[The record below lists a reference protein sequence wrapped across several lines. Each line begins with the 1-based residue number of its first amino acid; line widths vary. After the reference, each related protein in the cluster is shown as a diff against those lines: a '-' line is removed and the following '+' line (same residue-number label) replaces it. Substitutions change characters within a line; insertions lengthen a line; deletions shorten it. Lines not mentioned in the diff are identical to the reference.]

1 MTNGVDRT
9 NQKQL
14 KKYRL
19 IKGQRAAKYSTL
31 TNLALSIIKGVF
43 GLMSGSVAL
52 IADSIHS
59 FSDIFA
65 SLAVYIG
72 LKLSQ
77 RKPDEKFPYGYY
89 KAETMASLIIAVVIL
104 ISGLEIASESL
115 QGIIDPQPL
124 KLPIIAI
131 LVAVLSVAV
140 SLLLSRYEQRVGNEI
155 ESPALI
161 NDAKHSL
168 IDVFSSL
175 LVFAGILSSYI
186 GYLSIQGVAGLMVA
200 LLVIWMGFKIGKDAL
215 LVLLDASIDP
225 ETVQQIKNIVLAVDG
240 VEGVHEVRVRSSGP
254 YLFGELHLET
264 KKNLSVEKA
273 HEISD
278 KVEEMI
284 RREVEKLETLL
295 VQVEPVK
302 KDVIRFALPVKTSQ
316 GLQSQP
322 STHFGKVPYF
332 LIWDV
337 QGGDIESYQIKANP
351 ARDLEKKR
359 GIKTAEFLVNE
370 KVDVILGEE
379 LGEGPR
385 YALSEN
391 VVRFASPEGGTVKE
405 IMENTKE
412 MVI

>member
-31 TNLALSIIKGVF
+31 TNLALSVIKGVF

-140 SLLLSRYEQRVGNEI
+140 SLFLSRYEQRVGHEI
-155 ESPALI
+155 DSPALI

-200 LLVIWMGFKIGKDAL
+200 LLVIWMGFKIGKDAV

-225 ETVQQIKNIVLAVDG
+225 ETVQQIKDIVLAVDG
-240 VEGVHEVRVRSSGP
+240 VEGIHEVRVRRSGP

-273 HEISD
+273 HEIAD

-284 RREVEKLETLL
+284 RREVEKLEKLL

-351 ARDLEKKR
+351 AQDLEKKR

-391 VVRFASPEGGTVKE
+391 VVHFTSPEGGTVKE
-405 IMENTKE
+405 IMENTKKT
-412 MVI
+412 VL

>member
-1 MTNGVDRT
+1 MIRGVDRT

-14 KKYRL
+14 KKHIL

-31 TNLALSIIKGVF
+31 TNLALSVIKGVF

-89 KAETMASLIIAVVIL
+89 KTETMASLIIAVVIL

-124 KLPIIAI
+124 KLPLIAI

-140 SLLLSRYEQRVGNEI
+140 SLLLSRYEQRVGHEI
-155 ESPALI
+155 ESPALM

-175 LVFAGILSSYI
+175 LVFAGILFSYM

-200 LLVIWMGFKIGKDAL
+200 LLVIWMGFKIGKDAV

-225 ETVQQIKNIVLAVDG
+225 ETVQQIKDIALAVDG
-240 VEGVHEVRVRSSGP
+240 VEGIHEVRVRRSGP

-273 HEISD
+273 HEIAD

-295 VQVEPVK
+295 VQLEPVK

-351 ARDLEKKR
+351 ARGLEKKR

-391 VVRFASPEGGTVKE
+391 VVHFTSPEGGTVKE
-405 IMENTKE
+405 IMENTKKT
-412 MVI
+412 VL

>member
-225 ETVQQIKNIVLAVDG
+225 ETVQQIKDIVLAVDG

-391 VVRFASPEGGTVKE
+391 VVHFTSPEGGTVKE
-405 IMENTKE
+405 IMENTKKT
-412 MVI
+412 VL